1 MYKKMTPT
9 HDHKPAIHEIT
20 PLSDRDCFYVVERFK
35 NEFTYPLHSHEAYEL
50 NFIEKAEGVRR
61 IVGDSTEIIGP
72 YDLVLI
78 TGHDLEHTWEQHH
91 CHSDQIREITIQFS
105 PGLLGDALLH
115 KTQFDRIREMFEKA
129 RHGLCFP
136 MNAIMRVYNMLD
148 TIAAGEQG
156 FEAFLR
162 FLTLLHTLAG
172 YAPEARTLSSSA
184 FAQVEPTCDSRRV
197 KRVQNYIAQHFAEKV
212 RLEDVAEMV
221 GMTTTSFSR
230 FFKLRTGSP
239 FSEYLIDVRIGHAA
253 RSLIDSTM
261 SVSEICYQ
269 CGFNNL
275 SNFNRL
281 FKQKKGY
288 SPTEFRSF
296 YQKKKILV

>member
-1 MYKKMTPT
+1 MN
-9 HDHKPAIHEIT
+9 HDTKPAIHEIT

-61 IVGDSTEIIGP
+61 IVGDSTEIIGN

-78 TGHDLEHTWEQHH
+78 TGRDLEHTWEQND
-91 CHSDQIREITIQFS
+91 CASEQIREITIQFS
-105 PGLLGDALLH
+105 PGLLNDTLLH
-115 KTQFDRIREMFEKA
+115 KTQFDGIREMFERA

-136 MNAIMRVYNMLD
+136 MIAIMRVYNMLD
-148 TIAAGEQG
+148 TLASGEQG
-156 FEAFLR
+156 FDAFLR
-162 FLTLLHTLAG
+162 FLTLLNALAG
-172 YAPEARTLSSSA
+172 YTDQARTLSSSA
-184 FAQVEPTCDSRRV
+184 FAKVEPTCDSRRV
-197 KRVQNYIAQHFAEKV
+197 KRVQGYIAQHFSEKI
-212 RLEDVAEMV
+212 RLEEIAELV
-221 GMTTTSFSR
+221 GMTPTSFSR
-230 FFKLRTGSP
+230 FFKLRTGAP

-253 RSLIDSTM
+253 RNLIDSTM
-261 SVSEICYQ
+261 TVSEICYN

-296 YQKKKILV
+296 YQKKKVLI

>member
-1 MYKKMTPT
+1 MTPT

>member
-1 MYKKMTPT
+1 MIIQ
-9 HDHKPAIHEIT
+9 HDTSKPAIHEIT

-61 IVGDSTEIIGP
+61 IVGDSTETIGS

-78 TGHDLEHTWEQHH
+78 TGHDLEHTWEQGN
-91 CHSDQIREITIQFS
+91 CTSDKIREITIQFS
-105 PGLLGDALLH
+105 PTLLDDSLLF
-115 KTQFDRIREMFEKA
+115 KTQFDGIREMFEKA

-136 MNAIMRVYNMLD
+136 MSAIMRVYNMLD
-148 TIAAGEQG
+148 TLASGEQG

-162 FLTLLHTLAG
+162 FLTLLNTLST
-172 YAPEARTLSSSA
+172 YRDEARTLSSSA

-197 KRVQNYIAQHFAEKV
+197 KRVQNYIVQHFSEKV
-212 RLEDVAEMV
+212 KLEEVAELV
-221 GMTTTSFSR
+221 GMTSTSFSR
-230 FFKLRTGSP
+230 FFKLRTGAP
-239 FSEYLIDVRIGHAA
+239 FSEYLIDVRIGNAA
-253 RSLIDSTM
+253 RLLIDSTT

-275 SNFNRL
+275 SNFNRI

-296 YQKKKILV
+296 SQKKKILI

>member
-1 MYKKMTPT
+1 MTPT

-136 MNAIMRVYNMLD
+136 MSAIMRVYNMLD

>member
-1 MYKKMTPT
+1 MIT
-9 HDHKPAIHEIT
+9 HDNKSAIHEIT
-20 PLSDRDCFYVVERFK
+20 PLGERDCFYVVERFK

-61 IVGDSTEIIGP
+61 IVGDSTEIIGS

-78 TGHDLEHTWEQHH
+78 TGNDLEHTWEQGS
-91 CHSDQIREITIQFS
+91 CKSDKIREITIQFS
-105 PGLLGDALLH
+105 PTLLNESLLH
-115 KTQFDRIREMFEKA
+115 KTQFDGIREMFEKA

-136 MNAIMRVYNMLD
+136 MSAIMRVYNMLD
-148 TIAAGEQG
+148 SLASGEQG
-156 FEAFLR
+156 FDAFLR
-162 FLTLLHTLAG
+162 FLTLLNTLAT
-172 YAPEARTLSSSA
+172 YTEEARTLSSSA

-197 KRVQNYIAQHFAEKV
+197 KRIQNYIAQHFAEKV
-212 RLEDVAEMV
+212 RLEEVAEMV
-221 GMTTTSFSR
+221 GMTSTSFSR

-239 FSEYLIDVRIGHAA
+239 FSEYLIDVRIGNAA
-253 RSLIDSTM
+253 RFLIDSTM

>member
-1 MYKKMTPT
+1 MIT
-9 HDHKPAIHEIT
+9 HDNKSAIHEIT
-20 PLSDRDCFYVVERFK
+20 PLGERDCFYVVERFK

-61 IVGDSTEIIGP
+61 IVGDSTEIIGS

-78 TGHDLEHTWEQHH
+78 TGNDLEHTWEQGS
-91 CHSDQIREITIQFS
+91 CKSDKIREITIQFS
-105 PGLLGDALLH
+105 PTLLNESLLH
-115 KTQFDRIREMFEKA
+115 KTQFDGIHEMFEKA

-136 MNAIMRVYNMLD
+136 MSAIMRVYNMLD
-148 TIAAGEQG
+148 SLASGEQG
-156 FEAFLR
+156 FDAFLR
-162 FLTLLHTLAG
+162 FLTLLNTLAT
-172 YAPEARTLSSSA
+172 YTEEARTLSSSA

-197 KRVQNYIAQHFAEKV
+197 KRIQSYIAQHFAEKV
-212 RLEDVAEMV
+212 RLEEVAEMV
-221 GMTTTSFSR
+221 GMTSTSFSR

-239 FSEYLIDVRIGHAA
+239 FSEYLIDVRIGNAA
-253 RSLIDSTM
+253 RFLIDSTM